1 MFNRYGALKM
11 AKIVLNLIKVYR
23 SKNHGLTLV
32 GQTETAKIWMHQD
45 GKFVVRGDLP
55 ESEERA
61 ILSELSYQLNILLDI
76 DAADD
81 L

>member
-1 MFNRYGALKM
+1 M

-23 SKNHGLTLV
+23 SKDHGLTLV
-32 GQTETAKIWMHQD
+32 GQTETAKIWFHQD

-61 ILSELSYQLNILLDI
+61 ILAEMSFQLGIMLDI
-76 DAADD
+76 DASDN